1 MFSAKNYGLPKEL
14 IEAAKRVHE
23 KQLEEQQ
30 VPKFRALEGS
40 PRITPSDASPET
52 ILAANRNDDKA
63 EMSLK
68 LGKLSKKLEN
78 ERKKKKHPTYIQ
90 SRYHKGDTKSEEFQF
105 TEEELAEAFAI
116 FLEENF
122 HVDMLTEEDLD
133 YIFENEFPQWL
144 EEGLSIVYPTP
155 EEQAKREKERRERE
169 KERRK
174 RDDEE
179 AKKNEKI
186 PMV

>member
-23 KQLEEQQ
+23 KQLEEQE
-30 VPKFRALEGS
+30 VPTVSAPKGPNRV
-40 PRITPSDASPET
+40 RPSEASKET

-90 SRYHKGDTKSEEFQF
+90 SRYHKGDTYEEVQF

-144 EEGLSIVYPTP
+144 EEGLTIIPKTAAEIKKER
-155 EEQAKREKERRERE
+155 EEQ
-169 KERRK
+169 RK

>member
-30 VPKFRALEGS
+30 VPIVRAPKG
-40 PRITPSDASPET
+40 PNRVRPSDASKET
-52 ILAANRNDDKA
+52 IRAADKNEKEA

-68 LGKLSKKLEN
+68 LRKLSGKLEKEAKN
-78 ERKKKKHPTYIQ
+78 RKHLTYIP
-90 SRYHKGDTKSEEFQF
+90 SRYHKGDTKSEEVQF

-122 HVDMLTEEDLD
+122 HVEMLTEEDLD

-144 EEGLSIVYPTP
+144 EEGLTIRPKTDA
-155 EEQAKREKERRERE
+155 EIKKERE
-169 KERRK
+169 KQRK
-174 RDDEE
+174 LDDEE